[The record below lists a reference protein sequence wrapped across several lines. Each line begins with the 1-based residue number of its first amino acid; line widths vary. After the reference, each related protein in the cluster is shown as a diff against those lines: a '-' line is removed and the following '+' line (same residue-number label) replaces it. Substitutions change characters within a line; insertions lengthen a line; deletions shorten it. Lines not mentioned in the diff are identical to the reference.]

1 MEKSLFSDLDT
12 YTHFSVYLVS
22 EVRFSS
28 PYTKPWNLHQACNIW
43 VMEPLLMKT
52 TVRTIQANDRLMKKR
67 IYSQANDSV
76 SFLRF
81 RRAHLKECFETLK
94 KNVPNVD
101 EKKTSNLSV
110 LRSALRYIQVHLRHI
125 FSAFP
130 PVFNTPVRRDTIVWT
145 LLATCFSSHC
155 FHLSL
160 VLNWLVLLR
169 GNSTGFGP
177 VWLINNA
184 CIVGRKPFC
193 AGWSLVTMIWRLPNT
208 GWISL

>member
-1 MEKSLFSDLDT
+1 MKS
-12 YTHFSVYLVS
+12 
-22 EVRFSS
+22 SS
-28 PYTKPWNLHQACNIW
+28 SIW

-52 TVRTIQANDRLMKKR
+52 TVRTIQANDRLMSKR
-67 IYSQANDSV
+67 IYSQANDSL
-76 SFLRF
+76 SFLCF

-130 PVFNTPVRRDTIVWT
+130 PVFNTPVRRDTVVWT

-169 GNSTGFGP
+169 GTAQAS
-177 VWLINNA
+177 VQCDW
-184 CIVGRKPFC
+184 
-193 AGWSLVTMIWRLPNT
+193 
-208 GWISL
+208 